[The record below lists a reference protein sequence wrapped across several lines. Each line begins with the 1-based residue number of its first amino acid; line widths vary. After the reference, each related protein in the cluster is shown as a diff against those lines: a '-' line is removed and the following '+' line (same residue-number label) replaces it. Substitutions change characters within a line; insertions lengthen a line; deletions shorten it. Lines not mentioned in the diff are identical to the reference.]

1 MTKYY
6 VLTYKG
12 KNLGLPMTRDEAEAK
27 LIIMQR
33 CFHGLE
39 LVPLSEDEAAMAM
52 SASMTNE
59 DEARLS

>member
-6 VLTYKG
+6 VLAYKG
-12 KNLGLPMTRDEAEAK
+12 KSLGSPMTRDEAEAK

-39 LVPLSEDEAAMAM
+39 LVPLSEDELAMAL
-52 SASMTNE
+52 SASMTSE
-59 DEARLS
+59 DEAQLS